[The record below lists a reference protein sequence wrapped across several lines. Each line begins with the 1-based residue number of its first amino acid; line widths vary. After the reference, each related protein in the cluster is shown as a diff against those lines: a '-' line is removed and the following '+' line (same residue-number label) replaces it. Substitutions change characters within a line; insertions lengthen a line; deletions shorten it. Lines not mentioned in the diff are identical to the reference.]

1 MDVNKMGLN
10 PLDYIVEIATGVV
23 LSLSLAVTGEAGD
36 GNNEYMFDR
45 PNFGCSVEHPPEGSV
60 VSEQMSLERGHP
72 VSIGN
77 GDTYSY
83 YTCWFNSSQ
92 VMDLPLDVF
101 MYGASPLD
109 APDTSSE

>member
-1 MDVNKMGLN
+1 MRFN
-10 PLDYIVEIATGVV
+10 PLDYITEIVTGVM
-23 LSLSLAVTGEAGD
+23 LSLSLAITGEAGD
-36 GNNEYMFDR
+36 VHNEYTFDR

-72 VSIGN
+72 VAVGN

-83 YTCWFNSSQ
+83 YTCWFNSAQ
-92 VMDLPLDVF
+92 VTDLPLDVF
-101 MYGASPLD
+101 MYGASPFD